1 MMPLVHLEAAVMFG
15 MVIITLITG
24 ISSLT
29 SLSSGCPA
37 AVETCMSDLC
47 KREPTHYMCEDRRCQ
62 IKGSEVCNMTVQ
74 AIMDQFPSLRGC
86 VCAWEEELCGSIEEL
101 ATQCHQKTGVHQER
115 SINWQKSSLVKYVY
129 DASGSCL
136 DQIKVCLG
144 DVVCNRLLVP
154 VLETCTTAEQCD
166 SDRCQQVT
174 RHFYSNMPQNVA
186 EMLILCEC
194 EASDFSCLHMKAGLH
209 SGTCGDETWIC
220 QNVLTLC
227 VENKN
232 CRALLE
238 TFRSKCWSPEDGQC
252 NDNNPDVDECFT
264 HLNPALLHGED
275 SECKKAF
282 LATLGTVLH
291 HPCTC
296 IGLHSQQLHT
306 CSRIHDV
313 FHNRQHF
320 IPAWKSKRGPSKFL
334 GMNEPESSHPWS
346 ADYLLYACA
355 TVLLIGVVLMPLAV
369 FGRTWM
375 LKRRDKTNAHCPIKR
390 HDVL

>member
-1 MMPLVHLEAAVMFG
+1 D
-15 MVIITLITG
+15 IQ
-24 ISSLT
+24 
-29 SLSSGCPA
+29 
-37 AVETCMSDLC
+37 
-47 KREPTHYMCEDRRCQ
+47 DRRCQ

-86 VCAWEEELCGSIEEL
+86 VCLNMVKFKIIIMEKSNSG
-101 ATQCHQKTGVHQER
+101 ATTYLKLQICDFLFF
-115 SINWQKSSLVKYVY
+115 IVY

-320 IPAWKSKRGPSKFL
+320 SEKTTSYVVR
-334 GMNEPESSHPWS
+334 
-346 ADYLLYACA
+346 
-355 TVLLIGVVLMPLAV
+355 VVLKHVKIIVCFFSQGLTPQFVPLSLM
-369 FGRTWM
+369 T
-375 LKRRDKTNAHCPIKR
+375 
-390 HDVL
+390 